1 MEDALV
7 AVIAEHGLE
16 GTSVRKVAARAGV
29 SIGAVQHHFPSKDA
43 MLAAAMARVE
53 KVYRHRLADE
63 AAHLP
68 DRPDMLLR
76 ATLRTLVP
84 RVPAE
89 RADTSLWLAFVA
101 RAAVH
106 DATAA
111 QHRLSW
117 QRAED
122 GIAWLI
128 TGCVPSS
135 AGSVGPSTDAR
146 EEAVAETSAT
156 GDKATAKT
164 AVDDV
169 AADDLASEPSPWAR
183 DAAAE
188 LLALADG
195 LAIASALEPGR
206 MPPARAR
213 RLLDVAADRVLRQ
226 AGLPLS

>member
-1 MEDALV
+1 VV

-29 SIGAVQHHFPSKDA
+29 SIGAVQHHFPNKDA

-53 KVYRHRLADE
+53 EVYRRRLADE
-63 AAHLP
+63 AAQLP

-76 ATLRTLVP
+76 AMLRSLVP
-84 RVPAE
+84 RFPTE
-89 RADTSLWLAFVA
+89 RADTFLWLAFVA

-111 QHRLSW
+111 QHRLLW

-122 GIAWLI
+122 GIATLI
-128 TGCVPSS
+128 TRCAPSS
-135 AGSVGPSTDAR
+135 ARWGGTGTDGR
-146 EEAVAETSAT
+146 NEAVQENSTTSDA
-156 GDKATAKT
+156 AT
-164 AVDDV
+164 AVDNV
-169 AADDLASEPSPWAR
+169 AADECTGEPSPWSR
-183 DAAAE
+183 EAAAE

-195 LAIASALEPGR
+195 LAIASAVEPGR

-213 RLLDVAADRVLRQ
+213 QLVDAAADRVLRQ
-226 AGLPLS
+226 AGLPLR